1 MAEKDL
7 PGFDAAELGDFL
19 LEEGVSTDV
28 VSNFEKNL
36 ITGKAFLELT
46 EDDLKELVPIIGLR
60 TQIRGIL
67 KNVS

>member
-1 MAEKDL
+1 ML
-7 PGFDAAELGDFL
+7 LNWGIFL

-28 VSNFEKNL
+28 VSNSEKNL

-46 EDDLKELVPIIGLR
+46 EDDLKELVPITGLR